1 MRRPLAPTLAAL
13 ATASLA
19 ATVAVP
25 VTTPA
30 GALAP
35 LTPLPSSGSSPV
47 APQPGFR
54 VLPYLQNPAADSM
67 TVVWVGE
74 LDTPGTLTVRGPG
87 IGKRTFTSEPRHLDL
102 MEYSDAELAQSIP
115 GLEQGSWLR
124 SDSNYQH
131 VVQVDGLRAGRTY
144 RYTVTQDGVEHRATF
159 ATAPDAD
166 RWRHVRI
173 VAFSD
178 TETEPYGRVEHR
190 EWEIAHAGPA
200 DGSVERPGPDS
211 VWAEKY
217 GTAVRYDQELVRYPM
232 NQADALDANLDTI
245 AAQDPD
251 LLLIAG
257 DLAQG
262 SGYQPAWDEFW
273 RHFAG
278 ESGTLASTVPLV
290 TALGNWETFAGISG
304 GYGSAEDRTP
314 PVVSRNRYHD
324 YMVTPG
330 DDANPQFQDSYYRL
344 DHGPVTILT
353 LDSTNGVPDENTRTG
368 LLSGEVFSGD
378 DTNLTPERMST
389 DTQGEFMAEEY
400 DAAYADVF
408 GTDPSE
414 TDLPNLTPGG
424 AQWQWAQE
432 QLADARAQ
440 GQVVLV
446 QFHHA
451 AYSNGVHGTP
461 PNHEHADNQSGVA
474 MRAYTPMFEE
484 YGVAA
489 VISGHD
495 EMFERSVV
503 DSDGDGVGL
512 QVYDVGVA
520 ADGLRGEQLYRTED
534 GSWEPIRFNSHSQ
547 WMAAK
552 DAPELWAADEDGN
565 PRLLDGG
572 LHYGHLQMDL
582 QRTRCGS
589 ELTLTPVYLFP
600 LLDEDYDVTGT
611 ERRIYDDVLTLEI
624 DPDGTVVADNA
635 CRGYGHRP

>member
-1 MRRPLAPTLAAL
+1 VPRPLAPALAAL
-13 ATASLA
+13 AAATTLGALA
-19 ATVAVP
+19 AA
-25 VTTPA
+25 PA

-35 LTPLPSSGSSPV
+35 MTPLPSAGSSPV
-47 APQPGFR
+47 AAQPGFR
-54 VLPYLQNPAADSM
+54 VLPYLQNPSSDSM
-67 TVVWVGE
+67 TIVWVGE
-74 LDTPGTLTVRGPG
+74 LDTAGTVTVRGPG
-87 IGKRTFTSEPRHLDL
+87 IGTRTLTSDPRHLDL

-115 GLEQGSWLR
+115 GLEQGSWLL
-124 SDSNYQH
+124 SDNNYQH
-131 VVQVDGLRAGRTY
+131 VVEVEGLKAGKTY
-144 RYTVTQDGVEHRATF
+144 KYTVTQDGVEHEATF
-159 ATAPDAD
+159 STAPDAQ
-166 RWRHVRI
+166 RWQDVRI

-178 TETEPYGRVEHR
+178 TETEPYGRIEHR
-190 EWEIAHAGPA
+190 EWEIAHAGYA
-200 DGSVERPGPDS
+200 DGSVQRPGTDS
-211 VWAEKY
+211 VWADKY
-217 GTAVRYDQELVRYPM
+217 GTAVRYGQELVRYPM
-232 NQADALDANLDTI
+232 NQAQALDANLDTI

-251 LLLIAG
+251 LLMIAG

-278 ESGTLASTVPLV
+278 EFGTLASTVPLV
-290 TALGNWETFAGISG
+290 TALGNWETYAGISG
-304 GYGSAEDRTP
+304 GYGTPTDRTP
-314 PVVSRNRYHD
+314 PVVARNRYHD
-324 YMVTPG
+324 YMITPG
-330 DDANPQFQDSYYRL
+330 DPHNTRFKDSYYRL

-368 LLSGEVFSGD
+368 QLSGEVFSGD

-389 DTQGEFMAEEY
+389 DTQGEIAAPEY
-400 DAAYADVF
+400 DATFADVF
-408 GTDPSE
+408 GPDPAQS
-414 TDLPNLTPGG
+414 DLPNLTPGG
-424 AQWQWAQE
+424 EQWDWARE

-440 GQVVLV
+440 GQVILV

-495 EMFERSVV
+495 EMFERSLV
-503 DSDGDGVGL
+503 DSDGDGVGV

-520 ADGLRGEQLYRTED
+520 ADGLRGEQLYRTQ
-534 GSWEPIRFNSHSQ
+534 GGQWEPIRFNTHSQ

-552 DAPELWAADEDGN
+552 DEPELWENDENGQ

-582 QRTRCGS
+582 RRTRCGS
-589 ELTLTPVYLFP
+589 ELTFTPVYLFP
-600 LLDEDYDVTGT
+600 LMDQDYEVTGT
-611 ERRIYDDVLTLEI
+611 ERRVYDDVLTLDI
-624 DPDGTVVADNA
+624 DADGRVVQDNSCTGNA
-635 CRGYGHRP
+635 HRP